1 MRQGGTAFHL
11 AYDSARDVL
20 LSGTFGSL
28 MVSSGMD
35 TLAVYGPEQGVHE
48 NDYILAVGVD
58 AEGQHGGGSYEGLC
72 RINPETGKIRN
83 FTGDS
88 LPGRGVYCIYTD
100 TTGTTWF
107 GGDEGLL
114 YYDEG
119 RKRVMPVQ
127 SEVLQSIVK
136 AIAPLDE
143 NRLLVAAK
151 DGLYIF
157 YHRDWKAVYRVAFLL
172 LNENSGYPD
181 IEPGFNGLFV
191 ASDGK
196 IWVTSASG
204 VSALDPAKLN
214 LRGTAQGI
222 RITEVDGVRQPFNL
236 GSNHAWTPL
245 EYSRDDVEIV
255 FEAIGFQRPSRTLY
269 QYRLDG
275 HEWTEWSEVDRVFL
289 SNLREGRHK
298 FEVRAGPSD
307 QNYLDAPLLAKF
319 NFEVSL
325 PFWSEA
331 WFGPIAIVFAAG
343 LLIFGLTALWNQRQN
358 RIQLEARLNEVR
370 QLRSQL
376 LLAELN
382 PHFVFN
388 ALASI
393 QHQVL
398 PGDRE
403 AAADHLVRLSRLI
416 RSFLQA
422 THRGQELAAGV
433 AERDISLAEE
443 LTLLGDY
450 LHFERLKNEQHFDYK
465 IEVDPGIDP
474 QTTFVPPMMLQPFV
488 ENGIKHGLLPGPS
501 GGLLSLHFA
510 YLDEEAQQLRVT
522 ITDNGVGIQEKTE
535 RKKFPN
541 QESLGRSIIEER
553 VRLLN
558 QLGYSISVET
568 KAAEPKGTE
577 VIIDFRELD

>member
-1 MRQGGTAFHL
+1 
-11 AYDSARDVL
+11 
-20 LSGTFGSL
+20 
-28 MVSSGMD
+28 
-35 TLAVYGPEQGVHE
+35 
-48 NDYILAVGVD
+48 
-58 AEGQHGGGSYEGLC
+58 
-72 RINPETGKIRN
+72 
-83 FTGDS
+83 
-88 LPGRGVYCIYTD
+88 
-100 TTGTTWF
+100 
-107 GGDEGLL
+107 
-114 YYDEG
+114 
-119 RKRVMPVQ
+119 MPVQ

-157 YHRDWKAVYRVAFLL
+157 HHREYKASYQVTFQL

-191 ASDGK
+191 ASDGR

-204 VSALDPAKLN
+204 VSALDPKKLS
-214 LRGTAQGI
+214 LQGAALGV
-222 RITEVDGVRQPFNL
+222 RITEVDGARQPFNVR
-236 GSNHAWTPL
+236 SDWIPL
-245 EYSRDDVEIV
+245 EYGRDEVEIV

-275 HEWTEWSEVDRVFL
+275 NEWTDWSEVDRVFL
-289 SNLREGRHK
+289 SNLREGRHQ
-298 FEVRAGPSD
+298 FEVRTGPSD
-307 QNYLDAPLLAKF
+307 QYFVGTPYDKF
-319 NFEVSL
+319 YFEVSL
-325 PFWSEA
+325 PFWREA
-331 WFGPIAIVFAAG
+331 WFAPIAIVFAAG

-398 PGDRE
+398 LGDRE

-465 IEVDPGIDP
+465 IEVDPSIDP

-488 ENGIKHGLLPGPS
+488 ENGIKHGLLPGPA
-501 GGLLSLHFA
+501 GGLLSLHFT
-510 YLDEEAQQLRVT
+510 YLDEEGQQLRVM

-558 QLGYSISVET
+558 QLGYSIRVET
-568 KAAEPKGTE
+568 RPAEPKGTK
-577 VIIDFRELD
+577 VVIDFRELD